1 MSSISNL
8 SSTQFGPPG
17 GMSSAKP
24 DVVMTNTGGVDPVA
38 VPKRE
43 IATGF
48 GEILSNFVGDVN
60 TNQIK
65 ANKSIEKLATGRTE
79 NLHETVIAMTKAET
93 SLRYMME
100 VRSRIVTAYQEI
112 QRMQV

>member
-1 MSSISNL
+1 MAARAQVLAQGYS
-8 SSTQFGPPG
+8 
-17 GMSSAKP
+17 
-24 DVVMTNTGGVDPVA
+24 GVDPVA

-60 TNQIK
+60 TNQLE